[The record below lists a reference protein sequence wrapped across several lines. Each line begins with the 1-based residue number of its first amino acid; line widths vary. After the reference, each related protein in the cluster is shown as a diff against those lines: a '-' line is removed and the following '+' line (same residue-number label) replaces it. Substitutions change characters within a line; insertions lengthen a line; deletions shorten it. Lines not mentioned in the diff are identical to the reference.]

1 MVEPTELEAVVDTL
15 TQSFLVNHPRE
26 AAKRLQMMPDQD
38 AADLLKGYS
47 IEVSAPVIESLDPQS
62 IGGVLSLL
70 PPEIARRTIEFV
82 DPGNGA
88 LFLSRMAEEER
99 ETLLSSLS
107 DRAARELRD
116 LIAYPPDS
124 AGSLMDTRI
133 SGFRGDNTV
142 EEALAQLRERR
153 PRSLYSLKIIDG
165 SGRLEGVVEFRDLV
179 VAEPALRLSSISM
192 PVRATVNALDPRQ
205 DVVTKLEEFNLE
217 EVPVVDIDGRL
228 LGVIRH
234 AALIDA
240 LRDVATTDIQTM
252 VGVSKDER
260 ALSSSWFAVRK
271 RMPWLQ
277 INLLTAFL
285 AASVVGFFEDTIA
298 KVTALAVLLPVVAGQ
313 SGNAGAQALAVTMRG
328 LALREIRV
336 GHWMRVT
343 RKEVSAGFW
352 NGLSIAVT
360 CALGVYLWSGS
371 IGLVLVIALSMV
383 LSMVA
388 AGMAGALVP
397 IGLAR
402 LGQDPAVASSIVLT
416 TVTDIVGFFSFLGIA
431 TVLSGMLVGA

>member
-1 MVEPTELEAVVDTL
+1 MAEPTELEAVVDSL
-15 TQSFLVNHPRE
+15 TKSFLANHPRE
-26 AAKRLQMMPDQD
+26 AAKRLQMMADRD
-38 AADLLKGYS
+38 AADVLKDYP
-47 IEVSAPVIESLDPQS
+47 IEVSAPVIESLNPQAV
-62 IGGVLSLL
+62 GAVMSLL
-70 PPEIARRTIEFV
+70 PSEIARRIIEYV

-88 LFLSRMAEEER
+88 LFLSRMEEDEKER
-99 ETLLSSLS
+99 LLSNLS
-107 DRAARELRD
+107 DRTAREFRE
-116 LIAYPPDS
+116 LIAYPADS

-153 PRSLYSLKIIDG
+153 PRSLYSLKIVDG
-165 SGRLEGVVEFRDLV
+165 GGRLEGVVEFRDLV
-179 VAEPALRLSSISM
+179 VAEPGQRLSSIST

-205 DVVTKLEEFNLE
+205 DVVARLEEFNLE
-217 EVPVVDIDGRL
+217 EVPVVDIEGRL

-234 AALIDA
+234 AALMDA

-285 AASVVGFFEDTIA
+285 AASVVGVFEDTIA

-352 NGLSIAVT
+352 NGLSIAAT

-397 IGLAR
+397 ITLAR

>member
-1 MVEPTELEAVVDTL
+1 MAEATKLEAVVDSL
-15 TQSFLVNHPRE
+15 TQSFLAHHPQE
-26 AAKRLQMMPDQD
+26 AAKRLQMMSDRE
-38 AADLLKGYS
+38 AADVLKEYPV
-47 IEVSAPVIESLDPQS
+47 EVSAPVVESLSPQAV
-62 IGGVLSLL
+62 GAVMSLL
-70 PPEIARRTIEFV
+70 PSDVARQIIEHI
-82 DPGNGA
+82 DPGNAA
-88 LFLSRMAEEER
+88 LLLSRAAEDER
-99 ETLLSSLS
+99 EKLLSTMN
-107 DRAARELRD
+107 DRTARELRE

-124 AGSLMDTRI
+124 AGILMDTRI

-153 PRSLYSLKIIDG
+153 PRSIYSLKIVDS
-165 SGRLEGVVEFRDLV
+165 SGRLESIVEFRDLV
-179 VAEPALRLSSISM
+179 VAEPGQRLSSIGV
-192 PVRATVNALDPRQ
+192 PVRATVNPLDPRQ
-205 DVVTKLEEFNLE
+205 DVVAKLEEFNLE
-217 EVPVVDIDGRL
+217 EMPVVDLDGRL

-240 LRDVATTDIQTM
+240 LRAVATTDIQTM

-285 AASVVGFFEDTIA
+285 AASVVGVFEDTIA

-336 GHWMRVT
+336 GHWVRVT

-352 NGLSIAVT
+352 NGLSIAAT
-360 CALGVYLWSGS
+360 CAFGVYLWSGS

-431 TVLSGMLVGA
+431 TVLSGMLVGS